1 MSLPR
6 TSATRFVTPL
16 REGGSMPG
24 VMEGADNGTWVVKF
38 RGAGQ
43 GLKVLVAEV
52 IVTELA
58 RRLGVRVPELREIDV
73 PAPIARYEAD
83 EEVQDLLDAS
93 LGSNLAID
101 LLPGAFGYD
110 GATTPPADEAA
121 MIIWLDAF
129 TANVDR
135 TDHNPNLL
143 VWHANTWAI
152 DHGAALYFHHSW
164 PRRAPN
170 PDRFAAQP
178 FDASS
183 HVLRSIP
190 GQADLDDAHR
200 RAVEL
205 LNPQTLRAVID
216 EGPEAWL
223 ETTEQLTS
231 TDQVRRAYLDH
242 LTARLSNAGA
252 WLPTAHPSAAGAR

>member
-1 MSLPR
+1 MSLTR

-24 VMEGADNGTWVVKF
+24 VMEGSDNGTWVVKF

-52 IVTELA
+52 IVTEVA
-58 RRLGVRVPELREIDV
+58 RRLGIRVPELREIEV
-73 PAPIARYEAD
+73 PAPIAKYEAD

-93 LGSNLAID
+93 LGSNLGVD

-110 GATTPPADEAA
+110 GANPPNADEAA
-121 MIIWLDAF
+121 MILWLDAF

-143 VWHANTWAI
+143 VWHGDTWAI

-164 PRRAPN
+164 PSRPPN
-170 PDRFAAQP
+170 PDRFAVQP

-183 HVLRSIP
+183 HVLRSV
-190 GQADLDDAHR
+190 ADQSALDAAAE
-200 RAVEL
+200 RAASIMTEE
-205 LNPQTLRAVID
+205 TLREVID
-216 EGPEAWL
+216 EVPEAWL

-231 TDQVRRAYLDH
+231 ADQVRQAYLDH
-242 LTARLSNAGA
+242 LTARLGA
-252 WLPTAHPSAAGAR
+252 VDSWLPAADPSATDAR